1 MENEDAIKPEV
12 VTEVKPIRYA
22 FIDVPN
28 TEGTVSQ
35 LLGFVVDWHK
45 LYHYL
50 KEHWNCEKIF
60 FYSGIEQNNNDR
72 TIEYLELTKLGYEV
86 HAKPYSIYKNQDRLI
101 KITCPKCA
109 NEIDYKIDR
118 GVRWKSN
125 CDAELSV
132 DATNLAKDGVEFLIF
147 SGDGDFEYVIRNA
160 VEKGVKVYIVS
171 SGKKIKV
178 APRYFISRFSTKLR
192 DLIAEKKD
200 VVFYVDIDLWKLK
213 IKKDI

>member
-1 MENEDAIKPEV
+1 MSEENIQPAVEEKLV
-12 VTEVKPIRYA
+12 RHA

-35 LLGFVVDWHK
+35 MLGFVIDWHK

-60 FYSGIEQNNNDR
+60 FYSGIQRGDDER
-72 TIEYLELTKLGYEV
+72 TNEYVELAKIGYDI
-86 HAKPYSIYKNQDRLI
+86 HAKPYSTYKNRDQI
-101 KITCPKCA
+101 VKINCPKCA
-109 NEIDYKIDR
+109 TEIAYKVDR

-178 APRYFISRFSTKLR
+178 APRYSVSRFSTKLR
-192 DLIAEKKD
+192 ELIAEKKD
-200 VVFYVDIDLWKLK
+200 SVFYVDIDLWKLK